1 MKTIWAKMPTVW
13 IRYDDKLRN
22 FSIRDIGASI
32 AALKIYLAI
41 VLKANYKPDSL
52 FNKGGCAAI
61 SFTEFEDLTG
71 MSRAMVAEGLQKL
84 KKEGLI
90 VVEKTGRPNIYR
102 LAEFDDKRGWSKL
115 PKKYLFGS
123 ERLGCIQKLTE
134 FSMRHRA
141 HLNALRVYL
150 LLLAVGNGKWA
161 LLSYDK
167 ITEYTGM
174 SRELIHPAI
183 SVLIDMQ
190 LINVS
195 SEEASLEKTKSP
207 NKYHFRGLSN

>member
-1 MKTIWAKMPTVW
+1 MANTWAKLPTAW
-13 IRYDDKLRN
+13 IRYDDKLRC
-22 FSIRDIGASI
+22 FSVKNIGASI

-41 VLKANYKPDSL
+41 VLKANFKPNDVFDKS
-52 FNKGGCAAI
+52 GCASL

-71 MSRAMVAEGLQKL
+71 MSRALVAQGLKKL
-84 KKEGLI
+84 KEHELI
-90 VVEKTGRPNIYR
+90 VVEKEGRPNIYR
-102 LAEFDDKRGWSKL
+102 LTSYDDERGWSKL
-115 PKKYLFGS
+115 PKRYLFGS
-123 ERLGCIQKLTE
+123 ENLGKIQKITE

-141 HLNALRVYL
+141 HLNALRIYL
-150 LLLAVGNGKWA
+150 LLLANGNGKWT

-174 SRELIHPAI
+174 SREFIHPAI

-195 SEEASLEKTKSP
+195 SEETSLVKTKSP
-207 NKYHFRGLSN
+207 NKYHFRGLGS